1 MLSGKYNGGT
11 KTPIASRKL
20 ASPELGGRITERVWP
35 AIDAYFDLA
44 RRYGLDPIHMAL
56 SWAMNRPFMGSVI
69 FGATSQDQLEHI
81 LSGAE
86 LKLSDELLK
95 EIDVVHKS
103 HPMPF

>member
-1 MLSGKYNGGT
+1 
-11 KTPIASRKL
+11 
-20 ASPELGGRITERVWP
+20 
-35 AIDAYFDLA
+35 
-44 RRYGLDPIHMAL
+44 MAL

-86 LKLSDELLK
+86 LILSDELIK
-95 EIDVVHKS
+95 EFDVVHNS